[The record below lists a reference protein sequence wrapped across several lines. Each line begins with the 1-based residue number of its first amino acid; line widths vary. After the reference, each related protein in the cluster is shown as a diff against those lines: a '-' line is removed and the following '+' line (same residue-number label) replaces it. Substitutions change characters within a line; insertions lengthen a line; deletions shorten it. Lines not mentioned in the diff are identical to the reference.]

1 MKYSVLMNIQIIAF
15 CLCLSNCYFFIAVI
29 FATIIYD
36 IPGHKSFVHTIRT
49 FSLRWTS
56 KYRRDVCPPSTSKC
70 RERTVVLSD
79 KIRYPSA
86 VFVAFVVFSWKST
99 GEVAGWRAKCKRI
112 ARTAPDINAQSSL
125 WVLPRYFRC
134 AATCE
139 TVIYSER
146 SVPGMLRNMLFAW
159 I

>member
-1 MKYSVLMNIQIIAF
+1 VLLFYRSNFCYSLYLINLWYSR
-15 CLCLSNCYFFIAVI
+15 C
-29 FATIIYD
+29 
-36 IPGHKSFVHTIRT
+36 HKSFVRTIRT
-49 FSLRWTS
+49 FSLHWTS
-56 KYRRDVCPPSTSKC
+56 EYRREYVCPPSTSKC

-79 KIRYPSA
+79 KIRYPFA

-99 GEVAGWRAKCKRI
+99 SKVAGWRAKCKRI

-139 TVIYSER
+139 TVIYSKPN
-146 SVPGMLRNMLFAW
+146 VPGMLRNMLFAR